1 MKNRKREC
9 IMALL
14 LSLAITFTFMP
25 ADVFAV
31 EGNDAAIA
39 EEGQAETVINDSLE
53 DTSGGQRNISM
64 PDEEELLEGFL
75 LQEASGT
82 AETKSVQGTKK
93 DRGSKLTGN
102 DKVVYDKL
110 KEALKEVASGDRT
123 STVIEIP
130 MSELAGGQWE
140 FTADDLGVETV
151 IEDNEINP
159 DAIDALADEFSFNS
173 SKVIYALLADM
184 SYDLYWFDKTSGY
197 GYRMTDTSV
206 MASYRGGKGWTL
218 YFDNEDT
225 AWSFYF
231 DVSEDYSRSGQQKT
245 TEIDRDKTNA
255 AKAAAVNAGD
265 IVSSYT
271 GDTDLEKL
279 TAYKNEIC
287 RLADYDYD
295 AMEQDLPYGNI
306 WQMIYVFDGKK
317 STKVVCEGYSK
328 AFQFLCDISDFD
340 SRKIRSGIADGNM
353 KTDTVNGPHM
363 WNIVHMDDNRNY
375 LVDVTNCDEDG
386 RGGVES
392 TDLLFLQG
400 CVWETG
406 GDYDFECAGICY
418 TYSKETR
425 SVFADSELE
434 LSTENYAGPAAD
446 CTHVK
451 EHVPAK
457 GATCTTAGNSEY
469 WKCSTCRLYFADA
482 DGNEEIDRDSWVI
495 PASHKMKKYSARRA
509 RCETNGRTAYWRC
522 SKCNKYFSDKN
533 GNTEIRAN
541 SWVIPATGHS
551 YGAWITTKKATEIA
565 AGQKVR
571 YCTVC
576 GAEGTGTVAKLKPS
590 LPAVSI
596 KKPAAAKKAAV
607 IKWKKLSNKNQ
618 KKIASIQIQ
627 YSMDKNFRK
636 GVKTATV
643 KKTAV
648 SKKITK
654 LKSKKKYYVRIR
666 AYKKDKKGVHVSKW
680 SAVKTVKIK

>member
-1 MKNRKREC
+1 
-9 IMALL
+9 MALL

-25 ADVFAV
+25 ADAFAV

-39 EEGQAETVINDSLE
+39 EEAPAETVIDDSLE
-53 DTSGGQRNISM
+53 DTSEGRRNISM

-75 LQEASGT
+75 LQEASET

-93 DRGSKLTGN
+93 NRGSKLTGN
-102 DKVVYDKL
+102 DKVIYDEL
-110 KEALKEVASGDRT
+110 KKALSEVASGDRT
-123 STVIEIP
+123 STVIDIP
-130 MSELAGGQWE
+130 MSKLAGGQRE

-151 IEDNEINP
+151 IEDNVINP
-159 DAIDALADEFSFNS
+159 DAIDAFEEVFSFDS
-173 SKVIYALLADM
+173 EKILHALLADM
-184 SYDLYWFDKTSGY
+184 PYDLYWFDKTVGY
-197 GYRMTDTSV
+197 YPDITDTRVS
-206 MASYRGGKGWTL
+206 ASYRGGKGWTL
-218 YFDNEDT
+218 CFSNMDT
-225 AWSFYF
+225 AWRFYF
-231 DVSEDYSRSGQQKT
+231 YVSKDYSKSVTKGT
-245 TEIDRDKTNA
+245 TEIDTGKTGA
-255 AKAAAVNAGD
+255 AKDAADKAGA
-265 IVSSYT
+265 IVSKYA
-271 GDTDLEKL
+271 GQAITDKEKL

-287 RLADYDYD
+287 TLASYDYD

-317 STKVVCEGYSK
+317 NTRVVCEGYSK
-328 AFQFLCDISDFD
+328 AFQFLCDISEFK
-340 SRKIRSGIADGNM
+340 SKKIRSGIADGEM
-353 KTDTVNGPHM
+353 KTDTVEGPHM

-386 RGGVES
+386 RGGKVS
-392 TDLLFLQG
+392 TDDLFLQG
-400 CVWETG
+400 CTPGTG
-406 GDYDFECAGICY
+406 ACDFKCAGISY
-418 TYSKETR
+418 TYSTETR

-434 LSTENYAGPAAD
+434 LSTTKYTGPAD
-446 CTHVK
+446 CTHAK
-451 EHVPAK
+451 KRVPAT

-469 WKCSTCRLYFADA
+469 WYCSTCGLYFADA

-551 YGAWITTKKATEIA
+551 YGAWRTTKKATETA

-571 YCTVC
+571 NCTVC
-576 GAEGTGTVAKLKPS
+576 GAGEAGTVAKLKPT

-607 IKWKKLSNKNQ
+607 IKWKKISNKNQ
-618 KKIASIQIQ
+618 KKISSIQIQ

-636 GVKTATV
+636 GVKTATA

-666 AYKKDKKGVHVSKW
+666 AYKKDKKDVHVSKW

>member
-1 MKNRKREC
+1 
-9 IMALL
+9 MALL

-25 ADVFAV
+25 ADAFAV

-39 EEGQAETVINDSLE
+39 EEAPAETVIDDSLE
-53 DTSGGQRNISM
+53 DTSEGRRNISM

-75 LQEASGT
+75 LHEASET

-93 DRGSKLTGN
+93 NRGSRLTGN
-102 DKVVYDKL
+102 DKVIYDEL
-110 KEALKEVASGDRT
+110 KKELKKVASGDRT
-123 STVIEIP
+123 STVIDIP

-151 IEDNEINP
+151 MEDNEINP
-159 DAIDALADEFSFNS
+159 DAMDALVDEFSFDSN
-173 SKVIYALLADM
+173 KVIYALLADM
-184 SYDLYWFDKTSGY
+184 PYDLYWFDKTIGY
-197 GYRMTDTSV
+197 GYEMTDTRIR
-206 MASYRGGKGWTL
+206 ASYRNDRGWTL
-218 YFDNEDT
+218 CFVNGAA

-231 DVSEDYSRSGQQKT
+231 CVSRDYSKSETKGTTDIDTGKT
-245 TEIDRDKTNA
+245 GA
-255 AKAAAVNAGD
+255 AKDAAENAGN
-265 IVSSYT
+265 IVSRYPKQT
-271 GDTDLEKL
+271 TPDKEKL
-279 TAYKNEIC
+279 TAYKDEIC
-287 RLADYDYD
+287 RLASYDYE
-295 AMEQDLPYGNI
+295 AMKKKVPYGNI
-306 WQMIYVFDGKK
+306 WQMIYVFDNDPD
-317 STKVVCEGYSK
+317 TKVVCEGYSK
-328 AFQFLCDISDFD
+328 AFQFLCDISDFN
-340 SRKIRSGIADGNM
+340 SKKIRSGIADGDM

-386 RGGVES
+386 RGGKVS
-392 TDLLFLQG
+392 TDLLFLKG
-400 CVWETG
+400 CTPGTG
-406 GDYDFECAGICY
+406 ACDFECAGISY

-425 SVFADSELE
+425 SVFAASELE
-434 LSTENYAGPAAD
+434 LSEKEYTGTAAD

-457 GATCTTAGNSEY
+457 GATCTTAGNTEY
-469 WKCSTCRLYFADA
+469 WHCSKCNLFFADA

-495 PASHKMKKYSARRA
+495 PASHKMKKYSAKRA

-551 YGAWITTKKATEIA
+551 YGAWRTTKKATETV

-571 YCTVC
+571 NCTVC
-576 GAEGTGTVAKLKPS
+576 GAGEVGAVAKLKPS

-607 IKWKKLSNKNQ
+607 IKWKKLSKKNQ

-627 YSMDKNFRK
+627 YSTDKNFRK

-680 SAVKTVKIK
+680 SKVMAVKIK